1 MKFLIKTLVML
12 TLICA
17 LPMSAMAQ
25 MEELKNSTPQERA
38 DLQTQW
44 MQTNLSLDSKVSSQV
59 ADLNLKY
66 AKEMQ
71 TVIDSNSP
79 PLKKMM
85 SFKQNSTAKDAELK
99 PLLTSEQYASYEQK
113 KSEMEATI
121 KQKLKEKHAA
131 SSQPAS

>member
-1 MKFLIKTLVML
+1 MPTIAIDEQEALSDLRNAHCNANFANLMK
-12 TLICA
+12 
-17 LPMSAMAQ
+17 SY
-25 MEELKNSTPQERA
+25 N
-38 DLQTQW
+38 
-44 MQTNLSLDSKVSSQV
+44 NL
-59 ADLNLKY
+59 
-66 AKEMQ
+66 
-71 TVIDSNSP
+71 